1 MTLGMVSQGQKE
13 ATEMDEAE
21 LANMP
26 ELMSAPEAADEAVED
41 SLFGKLASGNSRS
54 RTGLTSKL
62 PILNIRVRLK
72 ARNPCSFF
80 LVRITNQTQSYK
92 ARRAGDLI
100 QFQ

>member
-1 MTLGMVSQGQKE
+1 MVSQGQRPLE

-62 PILNIRVRLK
+62 PISNIRVRLK
-72 ARNPCSFF
+72 ARNPCSFC
-80 LVRITNQTQSYK
+80 LVGITNQTQSYK
-92 ARRAGDLI
+92 ARRTGDLI